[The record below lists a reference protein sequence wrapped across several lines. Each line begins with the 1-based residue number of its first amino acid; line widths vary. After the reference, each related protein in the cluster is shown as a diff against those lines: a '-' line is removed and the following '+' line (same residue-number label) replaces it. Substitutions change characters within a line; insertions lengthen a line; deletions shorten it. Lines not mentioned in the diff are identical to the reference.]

1 MKRKLI
7 ITIFLFICSSALYA
21 QTEQTESVTS
31 KFYFPA
37 LIGVGI
43 PLDNDHTILKHGSIL
58 NTALEFRPVYINA
71 FFFRFNYDALNN
83 SYASPMV
90 NLPTNVV
97 KGKLSA
103 NFFVA
108 GAGYRWQFK
117 KIGVYALLQPGLGTR
132 YFNRAVLTPDGISI
146 DNITNSSFS
155 VKTSTG
161 IEYYIV
167 KHFALIAEPSFYKL
181 FSGRGFNNSH
191 SQISSISIGITTT
204 LF

>member
-21 QTEQTESVTS
+21 QTEQAESVTS

-58 NTALEFRPVYINA
+58 NTAIEFRPVYINA

-83 SYASPMV
+83 SYVSPMI

-103 NFFVA
+103 TFFLA

-117 KIGVYALLQPGLGTR
+117 KIGIYTIMQPGLGMR
-132 YFNRAVLTPDGISI
+132 NFNKAIVTNDGVAIE
-146 DNITNSSFS
+146 NVTNDSFS
-155 VKTSTG
+155 VKTSIG
-161 IEYYIV
+161 FEYYIV
-167 KHFALIAEPSFYKL
+167 KHFALITEPSFYKL

-191 SQISSISIGITTT
+191 SQVSAISVGITTT